1 MYFNGIGL
9 LPFIFA
15 LVFSGLLSGFIA
27 GLLGVGGGIII
38 VPILYHVLSSL
49 GFSSEI
55 IMHVSVA
62 TSLAIIIPTG
72 WRSYVAHKKNKAVDF
87 SIIKKW
93 IIPTLIGSAI
103 GATIAGLISG
113 FYLTLF
119 FATIALLVCIHLLTQ
134 NDNLRLGNQL
144 PSGFFSYN
152 IPLLVGSFSSM
163 LGIGGGTF
171 NVSIMSLY
179 GVPIHK
185 AVGTSAGLGFFL
197 SIPGTLFFILT
208 GLFVA
213 DLPPGSLGYVNL
225 LGLIL
230 IAPLAAIS
238 APIGAKYAHS
248 LPKKTL
254 TRLFAIFLLFTSIRM
269 YLELF

>member
-1 MYFNGIGL
+1 MYYNGIGL

-15 LVFSGLLSGFIA
+15 LIFSGLLSGFIA

-49 GFSSEI
+49 GFSNEI

-72 WRSYVAHKKNKAVDF
+72 WRSYVAHKKNNAVDF

-93 IIPTLIGSAI
+93 IMPTLIGSAI

-134 NDNLRLGNQL
+134 NDNLRLGNKL
-144 PSGFFSYN
+144 PSGFF
-152 IPLLVGSFSSM
+152 VE
-163 LGIGGGTF
+163 
-171 NVSIMSLY
+171 
-179 GVPIHK
+179 
-185 AVGTSAGLGFFL
+185 
-197 SIPGTLFFILT
+197 
-208 GLFVA
+208 VA
-213 DLPPGSLGYVNL
+213 RLNPEAFTYPVFKPS
-225 LGLIL
+225 
-230 IAPLAAIS
+230 
-238 APIGAKYAHS
+238 AHS
-248 LPKKTL
+248 
-254 TRLFAIFLLFTSIRM
+254 
-269 YLELF
+269 